1 MKDKIKSILPHLI
14 IIFSIYFGFT
24 FANGFCFGDEVLNIL
39 GLKSWTGNQSGF
51 HITIIY
57 SLGIALVG
65 IFLLIKTKKASYKT
79 VLSNA
84 VVYFFVVALVFGII
98 GRIAYKEEII
108 EHSNSSYKT
117 DTFELGINGDISI
130 KNMSMLK
137 DKKRITVPVYIEGDI
152 NINLDDIKLVD
163 NENNS
168 YDCLDVFGERTG
180 HKIDS
185 VGGYFD
191 AKFNVDNTKDKK
203 YYKIAFLDSQGEIF
217 AHYIYHKKLMK

>member
-1 MKDKIKSILPHLI
+1 MQDKIKSILPHLI
-14 IIFSIYFGFT
+14 IIFSIYFGST

-39 GLKSWTGNQSGF
+39 GLKSWTGNQSGS

-65 IFLLIKTKKASYKT
+65 IFLLIKTKKISYKT

-98 GRIAYKEEII
+98 GKIAYKEEVI

-130 KNMSMLK
+130 KNMSILK
-137 DKKRITVPVYIEGDI
+137 DKKQITVPVYIEGDI
-152 NINLDDIKLVD
+152 NMNFDDIKLID

-168 YDCLDVFGERTG
+168 YNRLDIFGQRTK
-180 HKIDS
+180 HENDS

-191 AKFNVDNTKDKK
+191 VRFNVDNTKNKK
-203 YYKIAFLDSQGEIF
+203 YYKIAFIDSQGEMF
-217 AHYIYHKKLMK
+217 VHYIYHKKLMN